1 MNKILPFLA
10 LSLLATTS
18 FAAEIIHTVSEGE
31 TMSHIV
37 KRYNISS
44 EDIKAAN
51 DKKTDVV
58 WVGMK
63 LTIPTS
69 GSNSAQNTPAT
80 KEQSVKSLSSEKT
93 PSAEVVH
100 VFKEGDTMWSVAKQ
114 YGVSTAD
121 IKAANDK
128 KTDVVWVGMKLK
140 IPNNS
145 STSSNIETKEEH
157 KVNKATAEP
166 SDNKSNII
174 HTVSEGETMSHIVKR
189 YNISSEDI
197 KAANDKKTDVVWVGM
212 KLTIPVN
219 GVGLADSQKVEQK
232 QQAKPEVEKS
242 VENQS
247 PIYPSSSRVYKKVQH
262 GVEFKHQGSD
272 EVKAC
277 LGGTVTAIV
286 NTIENLKPLVILK
299 HGKRTTIY
307 GKLSS
312 ISVKQGDVVEQ
323 GAKIGTFGK
332 EGLYFSAREDGE
344 FVDPAEFLVS

>member
-10 LSLLATTS
+10 LYLLATNS
-18 FAAEIIHTVSEGE
+18 FAAENIHTVSEGE
-31 TMSHIV
+31 TMSHLV
-37 KRYNISS
+37 KKYNISS
-44 EDIKAAN
+44 EDIK
-51 DKKTDVV
+51 K
-58 WVGMK
+58 
-63 LTIPTS
+63 
-69 GSNSAQNTPAT
+69 
-80 KEQSVKSLSSEKT
+80 
-93 PSAEVVH
+93 
-100 VFKEGDTMWSVAKQ
+100 
-114 YGVSTAD
+114 
-121 IKAANDK
+121 
-128 KTDVVWVGMKLK
+128 
-140 IPNNS
+140 
-145 STSSNIETKEEH
+145 
-157 KVNKATAEP
+157 
-166 SDNKSNII
+166 
-174 HTVSEGETMSHIVKR
+174 
-189 YNISSEDI
+189 
-197 KAANDKKTDVVWVGM
+197 ANDKKTDVVWVGM

-219 GVGLADSQKVEQK
+219 GVNLADSQKVEQK
-232 QQAKPEVEKS
+232 QQAKPETEKS

-344 FVDPAEFLVS
+344 FVDPAEFLLS